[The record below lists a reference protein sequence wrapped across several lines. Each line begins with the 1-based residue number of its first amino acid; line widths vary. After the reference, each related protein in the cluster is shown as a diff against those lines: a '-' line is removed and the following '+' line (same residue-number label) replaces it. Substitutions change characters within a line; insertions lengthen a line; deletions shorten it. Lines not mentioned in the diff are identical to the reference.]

1 MTGRPPARA
10 LPLLLLLAGCQSI
23 PTTYA
28 PPIQRRPVYGPEG
41 TELTSYVAMND
52 ARVQLHIESGVSHA
66 LQDRAWRWT
75 NERAELKFAL
85 TTNVSRKFRMDFAV
99 AEDTFRR
106 TGPIT
111 LSVAINGNVLD
122 KVRYD
127 APGQKRFEKPVP
139 SAWLRFDLVNH
150 VVVEVDKP
158 WVSAAGQ
165 AKLGIILVAAGFVE

>member
-66 LQDRAWRWT
+66 LENSRRATVR
-75 NERAELKFAL
+75 
-85 TTNVSRKFRMDFAV
+85 AV
-99 AEDTFRR
+99 AADGSEKKFEVTVRVDTPREADYYRSGGILPYVVRQLAATGRR
-106 TGPIT
+106 
-111 LSVAINGNVLD
+111 
-122 KVRYD
+122 
-127 APGQKRFEKPVP
+127 
-139 SAWLRFDLVNH
+139 
-150 VVVEVDKP
+150 
-158 WVSAAGQ
+158 
-165 AKLGIILVAAGFVE
+165 